1 MLWQQ
6 PMRGTWTRR
15 ALALLA
21 WMGPDLVAL
30 AVVGALVVVVACAYG
45 APLRGVQGSTW
56 MPVGALGVFVA
67 VAIVQHLRRRRRTG
81 AAAARAR
88 MAPSLGQSVAV
99 LVRDWAPLVLVIVVY
114 DNFHDMTRL
123 VRPDTVDEALARA
136 DAWLV
141 GAPASVAI
149 EAIVTPWLT
158 ELMTFCYALF
168 FVFPTVVLVRAYARG
183 DVLLFREAGVAMSL
197 AFYLGLVGY
206 MLVPAV
212 GPRFAFPE
220 RFTVP
225 LEGWVITQPA
235 SVMWR
240 SLQQVDRDCFPSLHT
255 AMSTIALA
263 YLWRFRWMRGGR
275 ALFWVSAPFVA
286 GLILSTIY
294 LRYHHLVDVLAG
306 FALAAGCVAAAPR
319 LTGAFHGVWLRL
331 AADQPALISA
341 KRRARKLSMKAARST
356 ASARPVAVES
366 EAGRRSNFL

>member
-1 MLWQQ
+1 
-6 PMRGTWTRR
+6 MRKPWSRR
-15 ALALLA
+15 ALALVA
-21 WMGPDLVAL
+21 WMGPDLIAL
-30 AVVGALVVVVACAYG
+30 AVVSALVLAAACVYD

-56 MPVGALGVFVA
+56 MPVGALGIFVVVA
-67 VAIVQHLRRRRRTG
+67 VMQHLRRRSRR
-81 AAAARAR
+81 AARIHA
-88 MAPSLGQSVAV
+88 SLGKSVAV
-99 LVRDWAPLVLVIVVY
+99 LVRDWAPLVLIIVVY

-123 VRPDTVDEALARA
+123 VRPDTVDDALARA

-141 GAPASVAI
+141 GVPASVAL

-220 RFTVP
+220 RFSVP
-225 LEGWVITQPA
+225 LEGWVITLPA
-235 SVMWR
+235 SAMWR

-255 AMSTIALA
+255 AMSTIALV

-294 LRYHHLVDVLAG
+294 LRYHHLVDVIAG

-319 LTGAFHGVWLRL
+319 LTGAFHGLWLRL
-331 AADQPALISA
+331 AADQPAAISA